1 MLACPR
7 RRNPRAFLRLTL
19 PQVFAQF
26 HRQAPTPAWRLPG
39 LVAVFSTGCHDRIIG
54 PPARRATRLIALR
67 ARKAYGSF
75 RRVRVALS
83 GCARTRCRSSVVEHP
98 LGKGEVECSIHS
110 GSTTRLDKIWCF
122 LQCPTSRLGSSRRN
136 NTTTQHFRS
145 WTFGGLRSPKV
156 LGC

>member
-1 MLACPR
+1 M
-7 RRNPRAFLRLTL
+7 
-19 PQVFAQF
+19 
-26 HRQAPTPAWRLPG
+26 
-39 LVAVFSTGCHDRIIG
+39 FSTGCHDRIIG

-110 GSTTRLDKIWCF
+110 GSTTEAYKSLASDAGPETQLAVPDRTEPKPEASTGGESVDFVLVWFRPNIPQGHFNTRCPRMGLATRN
-122 LQCPTSRLGSSRRN
+122 LQTNRE
-136 NTTTQHFRS
+136 
-145 WTFGGLRSPKV
+145 
-156 LGC
+156 